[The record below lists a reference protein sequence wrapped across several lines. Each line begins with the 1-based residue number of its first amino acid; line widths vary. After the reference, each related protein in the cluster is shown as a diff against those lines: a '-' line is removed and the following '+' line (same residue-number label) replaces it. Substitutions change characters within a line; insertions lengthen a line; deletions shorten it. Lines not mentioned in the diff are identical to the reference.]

1 MVEKKKKTKKSGT
14 ARKPRSAGSAAREP
28 HSPELSTLSGE
39 VIGRRL
45 PARPPRGPGPA
56 SAGQSGDLQG
66 LSRTAD
72 ADSESVE
79 ELVEEGQFFEAEVVA
94 GVEDASDPDR
104 GEVRTHEVPEDDEL
118 T

>member
-1 MVEKKKKTKKSGT
+1 MVEKNKTRKSRTKKPSH
-14 ARKPRSAGSAAREP
+14 SAASPANEP
-28 HSPELSTLSGE
+28 HSPEPSTLSRE
-39 VIGRRL
+39 VIGRRV
-45 PARPPRGPGPA
+45 PARPARGTGPA

-79 ELVEEGQFFEAEVVA
+79 ELVEEGQFFEAEVIA

-104 GEVRTHEVPEDDEL
+104 GEVHTHEVPEDDDL

>member
-1 MVEKKKKTKKSGT
+1 MVEKKKTKKSRT
-14 ARKPRSAGSAAREP
+14 KKASHSAASPAKEP
-28 HSPELSTLSGE
+28 HSPEPSTLSGE
-39 VIGRRL
+39 VIGRRV
-45 PARPPRGPGPA
+45 PARPARGTGLA

-79 ELVEEGQFFEAEVVA
+79 ELVEEGQFFEAEVIA
-94 GVEDASDPDR
+94 GVEDASDADL
-104 GEVRTHEVPEDDEL
+104 GEVHTHEVPEDDDL